1 MIDELRTETNK
12 NEIFAQKVRIKPTET
27 GAFIS
32 NYKNNPAYGYVQLAS
47 EELKAD
53 GEVLANSFRSCL
65 LRAEIQLLEKF
76 IAVYGNQDLPGRI
89 VVNEFLESELPEQ
102 YKARLNKNLTYEDSI
117 APYVKR
123 AGKDGIE
130 LTLGGERILRF
141 TDYDGSGNV
150 KDELIPNELIN
161 TLTATQRMEQSFE
174 DTRFKLPTY
183 EDLNIFSKR
192 TIPSQGIQDKSPSVI
207 TDTTNK
213 SVEEKKT
220 PKDQSSFSY
229 SFRSIITSL
238 VVIGYVGYILIANDR
253 IARMEG
259 SSLWEQLMLLFAAIG
274 IYAIYKTIKKNKL

>member
-65 LRAEIQLLEKF
+65 LRAEIKLLEKF
-76 IAVYGNQDLPGRI
+76 CAVYSNQDLPGRI
-89 VVNEFLESELPEQ
+89 VVKEFLESELPEQ
-102 YKARLNKNLTYEDSI
+102 YKARLNKNLEYKDAI

-141 TDYDGSGNV
+141 TDYDASGKDLDVFV
-150 KDELIPNELIN
+150 KSDNYEKILD
-161 TLTATQRMEQSFE
+161 QSFKKSLYE
-174 DTRFKLPTY
+174 INRHRPITY
-183 EDLNIFSKR
+183 EDINPVRNR
-192 TIPSQGIQDKSPSVI
+192 TITSQIIQDKSSSSNTKQTIQNVI
-207 TDTTNK
+207 H
-213 SVEEKKT
+213 KKDRFFPEDMT
-220 PKDQSSFSY
+220 LWEYVKVVLT
-229 SFRSIITSL
+229 IIL
-238 VVIGYVGYILIANDR
+238 FVVGGILMLGEALGIFNS
-253 IARMEG
+253 G
-259 SSLWEQLMLLFAAIG
+259 SSNEWRHP
-274 IYAIYKTIKKNKL
+274 